1 MEKMGLFDYQVI
13 CPEPPIIGAVV
24 VVDAFSSGANMA
36 AMLSE
41 WGYRLVR
48 ESWLMLM
55 IDNL

>member
-1 MEKMGLFDYQVI
+1 MGLFDYQVI

-55 IDNL
+55 IDKSLG